1 MAERMAE
8 QELRQRGVQALEEKL
23 GAVEALRFLAV
34 ISREPFDYQ
43 AWRDRYFSGYNAE
56 ELFREIGK
64 EQGQKSL

>member
-1 MAERMAE
+1 MAE

-43 AWRDRYFSGYNAE
+43 TWRDRYFSGYNAE
-56 ELFREIGK
+56 DLFRKIRK